1 MTATAG
7 TPTRSGEEREY
18 ALGTHDAELARLG
31 WQHDLWADVARQLW
45 DRAGIASGCRV
56 LDVGCGPGFA
66 TLELA
71 ERVGRTGHVI
81 GVDVSPRYA
90 EYLQTTAAQRN
101 CHNVTVMTADVQSMP
116 IPDASIDVAYCR
128 WVLCWVANP
137 AAVVRDIARVLRP
150 GGLLAVQDYFDWQR
164 LTLAPRSEIMDRVAR
179 AANQS
184 YIAAGSDCDVV
195 QRLPGML
202 KAAGLQWESIEP
214 HAFAVRPADP
224 LWAWPTTF
232 FANYVPKLVEGGWL
246 TEADQLAFFA
256 EWAAR
261 SKDDC
266 TFFCTPTV
274 YSVIGRKP
282 E

>member
-7 TPTRSGEEREY
+7 TSTRSGEDREY

-31 WQHDLWADVARQLW
+31 LQHDLWVDVARRLW
-45 DRAGIASGCRV
+45 DRAGITTGSRV

-71 ERVGRTGHVI
+71 ERVRGTGHVTA
-81 GVDVSPRYA
+81 VDVSPRYA
-90 EYLQTTAAQRN
+90 DYLRATAARRSLRN
-101 CHNVTVMTADVQSMP
+101 VSVVTADVQSMP

-128 WVLCWVANP
+128 WVLCWVSDP
-137 AAVVRDIARVLRP
+137 AAVVKEIARVLRP

-164 LTLAPRSEIMDRVAR
+164 LSLAPRSEIMDRVAR

-202 KAAGLQWESIEP
+202 KAAGLTWDFIEP
-214 HAFAVRPADP
+214 HAFAVRPSDP

-246 TEADQLAFFA
+246 TEADQRAFMA

-261 SKDDC
+261 SADDC

-274 YSVIGRKP
+274 YSVVGRKA
-282 E
+282 